1 MFLAVQSV
9 HPPGTRGVVGYF
21 GGFGTEAHKSG
32 GLLRYRGAQGIGAN
46 KAHRGVGG
54 GLTRRTP
61 SLICVNPANHSHRI
75 VCITCRFLHPGSLFD
90 VADTSKR
97 LLLLA

>member
-54 GLTRRTP
+54 WANKAHAQLDLRKSSKSLPPHCVHHLADFYILGPCSTLQTP
-61 SLICVNPANHSHRI
+61 LSIFC
-75 VCITCRFLHPGSLFD
+75 F
-90 VADTSKR
+90 
-97 LLLLA
+97 